1 MYDLQYDTKCAY
13 KPPERPSGISWVLPA
28 PKVSVSARWCS
39 SAKSMYAK
47 GMFTLRYAH

>member
-1 MYDLQYDTKCAY
+1 MYDLQYDTESVY

-28 PKVSVSARWCS
+28 PKVSAGWRP